1 MSKNT
6 FIFFGC
12 WNNINCEK
20 DYIYRDIVLNT
31 IKTFE
36 NEITD
41 LFIAGDN
48 WYNTLINK
56 NLKTSE
62 LQQVPELPGVPEV
75 PEVSQA
81 PGDGSDKEK
90 KKSKE
95 KKDSG
100 FKYYLIDTL
109 VSGYHILYGMN
120 KNIYICVGNH
130 DESSI
135 YKDEKKDCMI
145 KTQKYYMNKIKKEI
159 DDANDN
165 IDSLLLEENIPNL
178 NDIIK
183 NVSLDEITTVD
194 NKNTKMKLY
203 SNEIIGIEEKD
214 NYVVFII
221 NTNILSDSYL
231 ESLNQEL
238 SKYTTEKSKNL
249 KKIFVMGHIPLFF
262 DKHKK
267 EKDDVISSAN
277 DTKDAKDAKDAAG
290 SSKKSV
296 KRDITDIKKG
306 RFNNSYDLIDK
317 IYIILTRYNCTYICA
332 DCHNFNVMKIECDGK
347 CLIQITSGTGGAD
360 PDKIID
366 IYDAP
371 KKSVFVSDKYRPH
384 SLVSQKSS
392 ERIKI
397 TYNITYYSINS
408 YGYSTVSV
416 FDDNIALSYNKLIEV
431 DGEQYVDDKYRYV
444 ISNNNITYLGKE
456 TSKDKDKINDI
467 LKISAAKKELY
478 CGRLEQNKTK
488 NIDEVDIDNIIKSQ
502 DKKRVCYKKI
512 KE

>member
-20 DYIYRDIVLNT
+20 DYIYRDIVLNS

-36 NEITD
+36 TEITD

-56 NLKTSE
+56 KIKTSD
-62 LQQVPELPGVPEV
+62 VPEV
-75 PEVSQA
+75 PDVQQIQQVPDVQKS

-90 KKSKE
+90 KKSKD

-145 KTQKYYMNKIKKEI
+145 KTQKYYMNRIKREV
-159 DDANDN
+159 DEANDN

-214 NYVVFII
+214 NYIVFII

-231 ESLNQEL
+231 DNLNQEL

-277 DTKDAKDAKDAAG
+277 DTAATKDTAG

-296 KRDITDIKKG
+296 KKDITDIKKG

-332 DCHNFNVMKIECDGK
+332 DCHNFNVMKIECEGK

-366 IYDAP
+366 IYDVP

-431 DGEQYVDDKYRYV
+431 DGGQYIDDKYRYI

-467 LKISAAKKELY
+467 LKISMAKKELY

-502 DKKRVCYKKI
+502 DKKRVCYKKN